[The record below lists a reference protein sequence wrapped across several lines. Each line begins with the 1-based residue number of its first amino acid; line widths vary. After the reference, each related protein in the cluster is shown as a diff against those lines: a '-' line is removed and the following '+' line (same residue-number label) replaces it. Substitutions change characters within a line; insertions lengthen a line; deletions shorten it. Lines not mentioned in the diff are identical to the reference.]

1 MNKRKWLAL
10 ALAAMMMLLGLVACG
25 DKGADDG
32 DLAPSDYLPDAK
44 PPLDIAI
51 TDCLSAAEVSTI
63 MGAELTA
70 SDPYEDGTW
79 VMYSSADG
87 LHSVSVSM
95 ENTTIPLYDAMI
107 AELSS
112 GEAESSLG
120 YRAFWYGLTGEMIN
134 YCEGYSIA
142 VSVNDPTVSSTK
154 GLCQA
159 VMKKIVDNL
168 QAK

>member
-10 ALAAMMMLLGLVACG
+10 ALAAILLLSLAACG
-25 DKGADDG
+25 NKAEGGD
-32 DLAPSDYLPDAK
+32 DLATSDYLPNTN

-63 MGAELTA
+63 LGVEVTA
-70 SDPYEDGTW
+70 SDPYEHGTW
-79 VMYSSADG
+79 VVYSSSDG
-87 LHSVSVSM
+87 LRSVSVSM
-95 ENTTIPLYDAMI
+95 ENSTLPLYDAMI
-107 AELSS
+107 AELSG
-112 GEAESSLG
+112 GEGETSLG
-120 YRAFWYGLTGEMIN
+120 DRAYWYGITGEMIN

-142 VSVNDPTVSSTK
+142 VSVNDPSVSNTK

>member
-1 MNKRKWLAL
+1 MNKHKWPALLLAVL
-10 ALAAMMMLLGLVACG
+10 MLLSLAACG
-25 DKGADDG
+25 DKGKDG
-32 DLAPSDYLPDAK
+32 DDLSVGDYLPETT

-63 MGAELTA
+63 MGIDVTA
-70 SDPYEDGTW
+70 SDPYEEGTW
-79 VMYSSADG
+79 VIYASADG
-87 LHSVSVSM
+87 LRSVSVSM

-107 AELSS
+107 AELSG
-112 GEAESSLG
+112 GEKETSLG
-120 YRAFWYGLTGEMIN
+120 YRAYWYGITGEMIN

-142 VSVNDPTVSSTK
+142 VSANDPNVSSTK
-154 GLCQA
+154 GICQA

>member
-10 ALAAMMMLLGLVACG
+10 ALAAMLLLSLAACG
-25 DKGADDG
+25 GKGEDG
-32 DLAPSDYLPDAK
+32 DDLSTGDYLPDTK

-51 TDCLSAAEVSTI
+51 TDRLSAAEVSTI
-63 MGAELTA
+63 MGAQLTA

-87 LHSVSVSM
+87 LRSVSVNM
-95 ENTTIPLYDAMI
+95 ENTTTALYDAMI
-107 AELSS
+107 GELAA
-112 GEAESSLG
+112 GEKETSLG
-120 YRAFWYGLTGEMIN
+120 ERAYWYGATGEMIN
-134 YCEGYSIA
+134 FCEGYSIA
-142 VSVNDPTVSSTK
+142 VSVNDPSVSNTK

-159 VMKKIVDNL
+159 IMKKIVDNL

>member
-10 ALAAMMMLLGLVACG
+10 LLAALMLLSLAACG
-25 DKGADDG
+25 NKEEGG
-32 DLAPSDYLPDAK
+32 ESLAPSDYLPDAQ

-63 MGAELTA
+63 MGIEVTA
-70 SDPYEDGTW
+70 SDPYEEGTW
-79 VMYSSADG
+79 VIYSSADG
-87 LHSVSVSM
+87 LRSVSVSM
-95 ENTTIPLYDAMI
+95 ENSTSAMYNAMI
-107 AELSS
+107 AEMSA

-120 YRAFWYGLTGEMIN
+120 YRAYWYGLTGEMIN

-142 VSVNDPTVSSTK
+142 VSANDPAVSSTK

>member
-1 MNKRKWLAL
+1 MHMKKWLAM
-10 ALAAMMMLLGLVACG
+10 ALAALMLLSLVACG
-25 DKGADDG
+25 DKDTGDG
-32 DLAPSDYLPDAK
+32 DLAPSDYLPDAQ

-51 TDCLSAAEVSTI
+51 TDCLSETEVSTI
-63 MGAELTA
+63 MGVTMTA
-70 SDPYEDGTW
+70 SDPYEHGTW
-79 VMYSSADG
+79 VVYSSEDG
-87 LHSVSVSM
+87 LRSVSVSM
-95 ENTTIPLYDAMI
+95 ENTTILLYDAMI

-112 GEAESSLG
+112 GEAESSFG
-120 YRAFWYGLTGEMIN
+120 YRAFWYGVTDEMIN

-142 VSVNDPTVSSTK
+142 VSVNDPTVQNTR

>member
-1 MNKRKWLAL
+1 MNKHTWLAL
-10 ALAAMMMLLGLVACG
+10 ALAVLMLLSLAACG
-25 DKGADDG
+25 NKEEGG
-32 DLAPSDYLPDAK
+32 ESLAPSDYLPDVK

-63 MGAELTA
+63 MGVNMTA
-70 SDPYEDGTW
+70 SDPYEEGTW
-79 VMYSSADG
+79 VIYSSEDG
-87 LHSVSVSM
+87 LRSVSVSM

-107 AELSS
+107 TELSG
-112 GEAESSLG
+112 GEKETSLG
-120 YRAFWYGLTGEMIN
+120 QRAYWYALTGEMIN

-142 VSVNDPTVSSTK
+142 VSVNDPTVANTK
-154 GLCQA
+154 GLCNA

>member
-1 MNKRKWLAL
+1 MNRNKWLAL
-10 ALAAMMMLLGLVACG
+10 LLATTMLLSLAACG
-25 DKGADDG
+25 DKGEDG
-32 DLAPSDYLPDAK
+32 DDLSAGDYLPEVK

-63 MGAELTA
+63 LGVEVTA
-70 SDPYEDGTW
+70 SDPYEEGTW
-79 VMYSSADG
+79 VIYSSSDG
-87 LHSVSVSM
+87 LRSVSVSM

-107 AELSS
+107 AELSD
-112 GEAESSLG
+112 GEKETTLSD
-120 YRAFWYGLTGEMIN
+120 RAYWYGITGEIIN

-142 VSVNDPTVSSTK
+142 VSANDPSVASTK
-154 GLCQA
+154 GICQA